1 MKSQERTIR
10 TGQHTAIRVD
20 TMLSAA
26 LIAEFIAPSDHLWL
40 VSAWITD
47 VQVLDNSHG
56 AYDALFADI
65 PPQRCRLSDAVA
77 RIAHGGTKVH
87 VVTRNDSHNEDFL
100 RRLVKAA
107 DKEILHIVRDPDI
120 HEKTL
125 CGNDWMLSG
134 SMNFTIRGM
143 VRNDEKITYRA
154 GSDAAAQ
161 ARIDLTQRW
170 GNGE

>member
-1 MKSQERTIR
+1 MKSQERTLR
-10 TGQHTAIRVD
+10 TGQYTAIRVD

-56 AYDALFADI
+56 AYDALFGDT
-65 PPQRCRLSDAVA
+65 PPLGCRLSDAVA
-77 RIAHGGTKVH
+77 RIAHGGAHVH
-87 VVTRNDSHNEDFL
+87 VVTRDDPHNEDFL
-100 RRLVKAA
+100 RHLMKAA
-107 DKEILHIVRDPDI
+107 SGRKLHIVRDPDT

-143 VRNDEKITYRA
+143 ARNDEKITYRA
-154 GSDAAAQ
+154 GRDAAAQ
-161 ARIDLTQRW
+161 ARIDLAERW

>member
-10 TGQHTAIRVD
+10 TGLHTTVRVD
-20 TMLSAA
+20 TMLTSA

-40 VSAWITD
+40 VSPWITD

-56 AYDALFADI
+56 SYDALFGDV
-65 PPQRCRLSDAVA
+65 PPQSCRLSDAIA
-77 RIAHGGTKVH
+77 RIAHGGAKIH
-87 VVTRNDSHNEDFL
+87 VVTRPDAHNDDFL
-100 RRLVKAA
+100 RRLTKAA
-107 DKEILHIVRDPDI
+107 APERVHLAQDPNI

-134 SMNFTIRGM
+134 SMNFTVRGM
-143 VRNDEKITYRA
+143 AKNDERVTYTA

-161 ARIDLTQRW
+161 ARLDLAERW
-170 GNGE
+170 GDAA

>member
-10 TGQHTAIRVD
+10 TGQHTTIRVD

-56 AYDALFADI
+56 SYDALFGEI
-65 PPQRCRLSDAVA
+65 PPAGCRLSDAVA
-77 RIAHGGTKVH
+77 RIAHGGAKVH
-87 VVTRNDSHNEDFL
+87 VVTRDDPHNEDFL
-100 RRLVKAA
+100 RRLRKATSGRN
-107 DKEILHIVRDPDI
+107 LHIVRDPDI

-143 VRNDEKITYRA
+143 ARNDEKITYQA

-161 ARIDLTQRW
+161 ARIDLAERW

>member
-47 VQVLDNSHG
+47 VQVLDNRHG
-56 AYDALFADI
+56 AYDALFGDI
-65 PPQRCRLSDAVA
+65 PPQGCRLSEAVA
-77 RIAHGGTKVH
+77 RIAHGGASVH
-87 VVTRNDSHNEDFL
+87 VVTRDDSHNEDFL
-100 RRLVKAA
+100 CRLLKAV
-107 DKEILHIVRDPDI
+107 DGKYLHIVRDPNI

-143 VRNDEKITYRA
+143 VRNDERITYRA
-154 GSDAAAQ
+154 GNDAAAQ
-161 ARIDLTQRW
+161 ARIDLAHRW

>member
-1 MKSQERTIR
+1 MKSQERTLR

-56 AYDALFADI
+56 AYDALFGGT
-65 PPQRCRLSDAVA
+65 PPAGCRLSDAVA
-77 RIAHGGTKVH
+77 RIAHGGAQVH
-87 VVTRNDSHNEDFL
+87 VVTRDDPHNEDFL
-100 RRLVKAA
+100 RRLMKAA
-107 DKEILHIVRDPDI
+107 SGRKLHIVRDPDI

-143 VRNDEKITYRA
+143 ARNDEKITYRA

-161 ARIDLTQRW
+161 ARIDLAERW

>member
-1 MKSQERTIR
+1 MRSQERTIR
-10 TGQHTAIRVD
+10 TGQHTTVRVD
-20 TMLSAA
+20 TMLTSA

-40 VSAWITD
+40 VSPWITD

-56 AYDALFADI
+56 AYDALFGDV
-65 PPQRCRLSDAVA
+65 PPQSCRLSDAIA
-77 RIAHGGTKVH
+77 RIAHGGARIH
-87 VVTRNDSHNEDFL
+87 VVTRRDAHNDNFL
-100 RRLVKAA
+100 RRLTKAA
-107 DKEILHIVRDPDI
+107 GPERIHLAQDPNI

-143 VRNDEKITYRA
+143 AKNDEVVTYTT

-161 ARIDLTQRW
+161 ARLDLAERW
-170 GNGE
+170 GDVA